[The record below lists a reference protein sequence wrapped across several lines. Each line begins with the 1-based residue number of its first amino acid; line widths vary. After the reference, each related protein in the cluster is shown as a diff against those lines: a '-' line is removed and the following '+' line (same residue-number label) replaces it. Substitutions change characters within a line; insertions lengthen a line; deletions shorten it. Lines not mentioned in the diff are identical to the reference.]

1 MMEKGG
7 YSAVP
12 RMRLIWNFMIW
23 HRSMWLIG
31 IHVTIN
37 PNSFQDLHT
46 VDLEEFK
53 HGGTNITAFR
63 LVDPEKPEIQKVIQD
78 WIYGEKRYN
87 RELDMGQNSNKVRFI
102 SLGKLTIIGTIGNR
116 LPYKGEAAPGYGV
129 ILKSFILPTPIFRSQ
144 SSSRT

>member
-1 MMEKGG
+1 M
-7 YSAVP
+7 
-12 RMRLIWNFMIW
+12 
-23 HRSMWLIG
+23 
-31 IHVTIN
+31 IN

-87 RELDMGQNSNKVRFI
+87 RELDMGQNSNKVRRI
-102 SLGKLTIIGTIGNR
+102 SRKVNDNRKWIGRTGER
-116 LPYKGEAAPGYGV
+116 EAATVLQRHIEVVYFTDAD
-129 ILKSFILPTPIFRSQ
+129 ISFKVRLGHKV
-144 SSSRT
+144 

>member
-1 MMEKGG
+1 
-7 YSAVP
+7 
-12 RMRLIWNFMIW
+12 
-23 HRSMWLIG
+23 MWLIG

-102 SLGKLTIIGTIGNR
+102 SFGKLTIIGNGLLLQEGGCR
-116 LPYKGEAAPGYGV
+116 RPHYDV
-129 ILKSFILPTPIFRSQ
+129 ILKSFILPTPIFRS
-144 SSSRT
+144 

>member
-1 MMEKGG
+1 
-7 YSAVP
+7 
-12 RMRLIWNFMIW
+12 
-23 HRSMWLIG
+23 MWLIG

-37 PNSFQDLHT
+37 RNSFQDLHT

-87 RELDMGQNSNKVRFI
+87 RELDMGQNSNKVRCN
-102 SLGKLTIIGTIGNR
+102 SQKVNDSNR
-116 LPYKGEAAPGYGV
+116 KWIATAVL
-129 ILKSFILPTPIFRSQ
+129 
-144 SSSRT
+144 

>member
-1 MMEKGG
+1 
-7 YSAVP
+7 
-12 RMRLIWNFMIW
+12 
-23 HRSMWLIG
+23 MWVIE

-37 PNSFQDLHT
+37 RNSFQDLHT

-87 RELDMGQNSNKVRFI
+87 RELDMGQNSNKVRWI
-102 SLGKLTIIGTIGNR
+102 SRKVNDSNR
-116 LPYKGEAAPGYGV
+116 KWIAAREEEELPY
-129 ILKSFILPTPIFRSQ
+129 
-144 SSSRT
+144 

>member
-1 MMEKGG
+1 
-7 YSAVP
+7 V
-12 RMRLIWNFMIW
+12 
-23 HRSMWLIG
+23 WLIG

-37 PNSFQDLHT
+37 RNSFQDLHT

-87 RELDMGQNSNKVRFI
+87 RELDMGQNSNKVRCRTHR
-102 SLGKLTIIGTIGNR
+102 KLTIVTGNG
-116 LPYKGEAAPGYGV
+116 LPLLYYSV
-129 ILKSFILPTPIFRSQ
+129 ISK
-144 SSSRT
+144 